1 MIFFFTLFS
10 HTRSQRSATQ
20 RLCPCRVIYQEK
32 RDKRYRTTFFFIA
45 NVPARGPLG
54 PQRTNP
60 FFLLYFSMFVICF
73 VFSSCYLS
81 LCSQVYLEFQS
92 PDQNHQIVQTRP

>member
-1 MIFFFTLFS
+1 MIFLS
-10 HTRSQRSATQ
+10 HYSVV
-20 RLCPCRVIYQEK
+20 LCPRGQPLSVCVPVGSFTKKSGISGVGRH
-32 RDKRYRTTFFFIA
+32 FFSLQR
-45 NVPARGPLG
+45 AREGTAGSPED
-54 PQRTNP
+54 RA

-73 VFSSCYLS
+73 VFSSCSS